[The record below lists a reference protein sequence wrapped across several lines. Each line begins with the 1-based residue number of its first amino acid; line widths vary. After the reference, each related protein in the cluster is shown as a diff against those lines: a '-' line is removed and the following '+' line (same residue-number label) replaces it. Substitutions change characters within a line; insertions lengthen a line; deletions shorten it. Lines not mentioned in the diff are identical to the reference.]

1 MQQISGFNY
10 FTQAMLVME
19 GIPTITVG
27 ESIPTRL
34 VVKVFPLG
42 LWERHTIFNL
52 TSPFQTKKKSN

>member
-34 VVKVFPLG
+34 VVEGVPTRLVG
-42 LWERHTIFNL
+42 TAYNI
-52 TSPFQTKKKSN
+52 

>member
-10 FTQAMLVME
+10 FTRAMLVME

-34 VVKVFPLG
+34 VVEGVSTRLVG
-42 LWERHTIFNL
+42 TAYNI
-52 TSPFQTKKKSN
+52 